1 MQFELHGTLLSEVSM
16 CSEHTLAQQAV
27 FERSETL
34 SISFGLL
41 PELADSVEPRTIGM
55 DYHIQIVTKDDKLR
69 ILKFLRR
76 FFFRDEPLNHSI
88 QLIPESEDS
97 TCLELED
104 YCSTSTMENN
114 LSLMAVSTSGTIVG
128 VTLNGKMEP
137 STEDE
142 PEYIVTC
149 KNPKFKKIL
158 RLLNYVDRNVNRD
171 EQLRSLNTLEIR
183 IISVDTNWRGKGIA
197 KALLEKTMEIGKEKG
212 FHIIRADCS
221 SFYSGKLCARLGFEQ
236 IYELPYAEY
245 VDEEGKPVFSPA
257 LPHAGVV
264 TYIKKL

>member
-1 MQFELHGTLLSEVSM
+1 MEAIRTPELESSARIGVAKAFTNFANDVQKVSKY
-16 CSEHTLAQQAV
+16 TLADTA
-27 FERSETL
+27 
-34 SISFGLL
+34 
-41 PELADSVEPRTIGM
+41 EPRTVDM

-76 FFFRDEPLNHSI
+76 FFFRDEPLNDSI
-88 QLIPESEDS
+88 QLIPDSEDS

-114 LSLMAVSTSGTIVG
+114 LSLMAVSTSGAIVG

-137 STEDE
+137 PAEDE

-158 RLLNYVDRNVNRD
+158 RLLNYVDRNVNHEYFRG
-171 EQLRSLNTLEIR
+171 LNTIEIR

-197 KALLEKTMEIGKEKG
+197 KALLEKTMEIGREKG
-212 FHIIRADCS
+212 FHIVRADCS
-221 SFYSGKLCARLGFEQ
+221 SFFSGKLCAGLGFEQ
-236 IYELPYAEY
+236 IYTLPYAEY
-245 VDEEGKPVFSPA
+245 VDEDGKPIFSPA
-257 LPHAGVV
+257 LPHTAVV
-264 TYIKKL
+264 SYVKKL